1 MSWPHW
7 LDLQRNSTL
16 VEAFIGEKITGT
28 TLSVGDRHIPARDEF
43 KAYGRFVRER
53 RDDYAWENDLVAHR
67 MYGAAL
73 ETWAQEP
80 LTSSAVDVWV
90 KRTHRLIINDW
101 YMIDDYH
108 RDGGEGADLYSSGRT
123 ASCTRRSISA
133 TRARSPTD
141 RFA

>member
-1 MSWPHW
+1 MSVA
-7 LDLQRNSTL
+7 DLKRVLTFDDVRKVHVRDDASGKDLLTQAVDLNDDGDIRAGDLSGGPGRVNATRT
-16 VEAFIGEKITGT
+16 F

-53 RDDYAWENDLVAHR
+53 RDDFAWENDLVAHR

-90 KRTHRLIINDW
+90 KRTP
-101 YMIDDYH
+101 
-108 RDGGEGADLYSSGRT
+108 GSSSTTGT
-123 ASCTRRSISA
+123 
-133 TRARSPTD
+133 
-141 RFA
+141 